1 MVSIIKVTPLYI
13 LLSGQKNYRPIA
25 FGSLEPII
33 KRTLFILF
41 RRGDSVFTPQPLR
54 APGYLF
60 IYLFIY
66 FIKTP
71 KIGEIHVQY
80 MNNINII

>member
-1 MVSIIKVTPLYI
+1 MRENVLYHIGVSGVALIC
-13 LLSGQKNYRPIA
+13 LLVMPSQQSICGREGIC
-25 FGSLEPII
+25 
-33 KRTLFILF
+33 T
-41 RRGDSVFTPQPLR
+41 
-54 APGYLF
+54 

-80 MNNINII
+80 INNINIT

>member
-1 MVSIIKVTPLYI
+1 MDNSSYFRFDYDNKIKY
-13 LLSGQKNYRPIA
+13 
-25 FGSLEPII
+25 
-33 KRTLFILF
+33 
-41 RRGDSVFTPQPLR
+41 
-54 APGYLF
+54 F

-80 MNNINII
+80 MNNINIIW